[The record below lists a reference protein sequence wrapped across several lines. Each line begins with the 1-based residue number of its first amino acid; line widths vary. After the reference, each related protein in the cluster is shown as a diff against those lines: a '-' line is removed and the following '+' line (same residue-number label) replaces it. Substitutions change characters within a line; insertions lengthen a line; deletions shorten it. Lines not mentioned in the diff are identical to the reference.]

1 MFLLCLEYYQF
12 SLISVEGISTHSDKY
27 GASKYSNIKPNRRY
41 VDHNTELRLDE
52 YNNLIGRKSHYRSNL
67 YHPNQRQP
75 QHGLRKNR
83 FEKKRLNSRSK
94 LRKGG
99 RNTISYEDITPLGD
113 KRLRKQTRVGK
124 KNLFWN
130 L

>member
-1 MFLLCLEYYQF
+1 MGQKTY
-12 SLISVEGISTHSDKY
+12 H
-27 GASKYSNIKPNRRY
+27 
-41 VDHNTELRLDE
+41 
-52 YNNLIGRKSHYRSNL
+52 RSNS

-94 LRKGG
+94 LRKGE

-113 KRLRKQTRVGK
+113 KRLRKQNRVGK
-124 KNLFWN
+124 KNLF
-130 L
+130 